1 MSTLLTAQNLSYD
14 VTSGP
19 LFEAISFTLNK
30 GDKIGLIGTNG
41 CGKSTLL
48 KLLNN
53 ELSNFGGDVS
63 LSHQCKMA
71 RVEQQLPNHLHNK
84 TMLDAVVENLPE
96 DLRLS
101 DEWRGQVLLASMDFD
116 EVYWQ
121 KPISTL
127 SGGQHARLLIAR
139 ALMLEPDLLLLDE
152 PSNHLD
158 LPTLLW
164 LEGFLLKWKGT
175 FVVVSHD
182 RRLLDK
188 VTNSTWVMRDK
199 TLHHFALNCTQARQ
213 ALAERDQT
221 DAIRRESEQ
230 KEIDR
235 IEKSASRLAIWGRDF
250 DNESFA
256 KKAKSME
263 KRVQSLKSCQ
273 TQLGEVE
280 PWRLRLIGES
290 MPANRILE
298 LAEYSVVPAEGAETL
313 FQVLFQQ
320 IKSGDHVAIMGKN
333 GCGKSSLLRMLWQNY
348 QQANHSSEKHSQR
361 QRLGVFHPQSRLG
374 YYDQGLNQLHDHD
387 CLLDALY
394 PFFPDSQER
403 RKMALISAGFAYER
417 HAQKVAELSG
427 GERSRLLFVGLT
439 LANYH
444 FLMLDEPTN
453 HLDIDGKEELAE
465 TIKTFAGGLI
475 LVSHDRELIEK
486 SCNRFWYIEGSKLQE
501 MDGVEQIHR
510 AMTDHYCLDAQ
521 ASVQITVESSEPSM
535 LCGEISVS
543 LADHHDD
550 ALLERLCVLEA
561 LLEDDLGRKLKRQKP
576 LMQSQ
581 WKQEI
586 EYINGLL
593 DLT

>member
-1 MSTLLTAQNLSYD
+1 MSTLLTAQTLSYD

-19 LFEAISFTLNK
+19 LFEGISFTLNK
-30 GDKIGLIGTNG
+30 GDRIGLIGTNG

-53 ELSNFGGDVS
+53 ELRNYSGDVS

-71 RVEQQLPNHLHNK
+71 RVEQQLPSHLDNK

-139 ALMLEPDLLLLDE
+139 ALMLDPDVLLLDE

-164 LEGFLLKWKGT
+164 LEVFLLEWRGT

-188 VTNSTWVMRDK
+188 VTNCTWIMRDK
-199 TLHHFALNCTQARQ
+199 TLHHFNLNCTQARQ
-213 ALAERDQT
+213 ALSERDKS

-230 KEIDR
+230 KEINR

-263 KRVQSLKSCQ
+263 KRVENLKNCQ
-273 TQLGEVE
+273 TQLGETE
-280 PWRLRLIGES
+280 PWKLRLVGEA
-290 MPANRILE
+290 MQANRIVE
-298 LAEYSVVPAEGAETL
+298 LSDYSVAPAEGAATL
-313 FQVLFQQ
+313 FNVLFQQ

-348 QQANHSSEKHSQR
+348 QLNSQ
-361 QRLGVFHPQSRLG
+361 QDEQKRLGVFHPLARVG
-374 YYDQGLNQLHDHD
+374 YYDQSLNQLNDED
-387 CLLDALY
+387 GLLDALY
-394 PFFPDSQER
+394 PFYPDSQER

-417 HAQKVAELSG
+417 HEQKVVELSG

-465 TIKTFAGGLI
+465 TIKAFAGGLI

-486 SCNRFWYIEGSKLQE
+486 SCNRFWYIDGQNLQE
-501 MDGVEQIHR
+501 MDGVEQVHQ
-510 AMTDHYCLDAQ
+510 AMIEQYVATSVPAQ
-521 ASVQITVESSEPSM
+521 SAVMLSEQPSAANASLINQQDE
-535 LCGEISVS
+535 
-543 LADHHDD
+543 D
-550 ALLERLCVLEA
+550 LLERLFTLEA

-576 LMQSQ
+576 LMQSKWQ
-581 WKQEI
+581 DEI
-586 EYINGLL
+586 AQINAQLGLN
-593 DLT
+593 

>member
-1 MSTLLTAQNLSYD
+1 MSTLLTAQTLSYD

-19 LFEAISFTLNK
+19 LFEGISFTLNK

-53 ELSNFGGDVS
+53 ELPYFNGDVA

-139 ALMLEPDLLLLDE
+139 ALMLEPDVLLLDE

-164 LEGFLLKWKGT
+164 LERFLLEWKGT

-182 RRLLDK
+182 QRLLDK
-188 VTNSTWVMRDK
+188 VTNCTWIMRDK
-199 TLHHFALNCTQARQ
+199 TLHHFSLNCTQARQ
-213 ALAERDQT
+213 ALVERDKS
-221 DAIRRESEQ
+221 DAIRRASEQ

-235 IEKSASRLAIWGRDF
+235 IEKSANRLAIWGRDF

-273 TQLGEVE
+273 TQLGDIE
-280 PWRLRLIGES
+280 PWRLRLTGES

-298 LAEYSVVPAEGAETL
+298 LVECAVTPADGAATL
-313 FQVLFQQ
+313 FRVLFQQ

-333 GCGKSSLLRMLWQNY
+333 GCGKSSLLRMLWLNY
-348 QQANHSSEKHSQR
+348 QLTTQQEQGHIV
-361 QRLGVFHPQSRLG
+361 GMFHPLTRVG
-374 YYDQGLNQLHDHD
+374 YYDQSLNQLNDED
-387 CLLDALY
+387 CLIDALY

-417 HAQKVAELSG
+417 HEQRVHELSG

-465 TIKTFAGGLI
+465 TINAFAGGLI

-486 SCNRFWYIEGSKLQE
+486 SCNRFWYIERDNLKE
-501 MDGVEQIHR
+501 MDGVEQVHQ
-510 AMTDHYCLDAQ
+510 AMIGQCNSNILKPTQTA
-521 ASVQITVESSEPSM
+521 ARSSEPGGLSNTVF
-535 LCGEISVS
+535 SS
-543 LADHHDD
+543 ADEQNDED
-550 ALLERLCVLEA
+550 LLERLFVLEA

-576 LMQSQ
+576 LMQSKWQ
-581 WKQEI
+581 DEI
-586 EYINGLL
+586 DHINTQLGLN
-593 DLT
+593 